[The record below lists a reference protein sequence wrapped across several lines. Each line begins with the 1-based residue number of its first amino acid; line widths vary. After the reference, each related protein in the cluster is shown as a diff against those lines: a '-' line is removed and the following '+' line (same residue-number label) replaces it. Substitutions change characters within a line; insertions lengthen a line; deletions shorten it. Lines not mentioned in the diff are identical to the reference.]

1 MVENP
6 YGFDNASSS
15 APKTRATRWL
25 IATILV
31 LLVTY
36 ASGYEVVSDS
46 IVYTPPSMPRWIH
59 RKFNSRVLATAYW
72 PVVWSESNLRGL
84 HIYATVEGGTLWT
97 APFYHVIPL
106 WVYNC

>member
-6 YGFDNASSS
+6 YESGKASSS

-25 IATILV
+25 IATIFV
-31 LLVTY
+31 LLMAY

-46 IVYTPPSMPRWIH
+46 KVYTPPSMPRWIH

-84 HIYATVEGGTLWT
+84 HIYATVEAETLWT

-106 WVYNC
+106 YRSK